1 MQPDLAKNQ
10 PLAPPPG
17 GLASAL
23 WRMVRQR
30 WHEPAARRALSSAAL
45 HRLEGRIGASEQRH
59 TGQIR
64 VVVETSL
71 PWSYVRRH
79 APVRERA
86 LTLFGKYRVWDTE
99 HNNGV
104 LIYLLLP
111 ERAIEIVAD
120 RGLARHIG
128 TTDWEAL
135 VARMA
140 TRFQS
145 GAFEDGLADAVDAV
159 SQQLAQWFPRPD
171 GVEGPNELPDRPVVR

>member
-1 MQPDLAKNQ
+1 MQPDLSRNGPSVTARR
-10 PLAPPPG
+10 

-23 WRMVRQR
+23 WRMAQLR
-30 WHEPAARRALSSAAL
+30 WREPAARRALSSAAL
-45 HRLEGRIGASEQRH
+45 ERLEGRIAASERRH

-104 LIYLLLP
+104 LIYLLMP
-111 ERAIEIVAD
+111 ERAIEVVAD

-128 TTDWEAL
+128 ATEWKAV
-135 VARMA
+135 VAGMA
-140 TRFQS
+140 AHFQA
-145 GAFEDGLADAVDAV
+145 GAFEDGLTDAVDAV
-159 SQQLAQWFPRPD
+159 SLQLAQWFPRA
-171 GVEGPNELPDRPVVR
+171 EGTDVPNELPDRPVVR